1 MSQSAWPSLLTPGWA
16 TPSPGGLVATSR
28 SRHSESDMAV
38 TTAVTVEAQACL
50 LAGVLKVEECTG
62 EYVQLPYPSY
72 PGQGWGV

>member
-1 MSQSAWPSLLTPGWA
+1 M
-16 TPSPGGLVATSR
+16 SR

-50 LAGVLKVEECTG
+50 LAGGLEVEECPE
-62 EYVQLPYPSY
+62 EYVQLPYPSH